1 MYEGVRSYSRRTMAT
16 KNKRSKSDQAALLP
30 PDPSTIPSNEN
41 KTAERTESQKTC
53 FVQDRAFTKDEL
65 KELEKAF
72 EESAEKNGICIKLP
86 EEVIRERYGI
96 SPDQTNIP
104 KLLYALLCEAVSK

>member
-1 MYEGVRSYSRRTMAT
+1 MKGSAATMRRTMAT

-30 PDPSTIPSNEN
+30 PDPSTIPTDEN

-53 FVQDRAFTKDEL
+53 FVLDIAIPKDEL
-65 KELEKAF
+65 KEYENAF
-72 EESAEKNGICIKLP
+72 EESAKKHGVCVKSS
-86 EEVIRERYGI
+86 EEIIRERYGI

-104 KLLYALLCEAVSK
+104 KLLYALLCEAVSR

>member
-1 MYEGVRSYSRRTMAT
+1 MAT
-16 KNKRSKSDQAALLP
+16 KKQSSKRDQAALLS
-30 PDPSTIPSNEN
+30 PDQSTIPQNEN

-53 FVQDRAFTKDEL
+53 FMQDKAILKDEL

>member
-1 MYEGVRSYSRRTMAT
+1 MAT

-30 PDPSTIPSNEN
+30 PDPSTTPTDEN
-41 KTAERTESQKTC
+41 KPAERTKTQKTV
-53 FVQDRAFTKDEL
+53 FVQDRAIPKDEL

-72 EESAEKNGICIKLP
+72 EEVSAKNGICVKSSDEI
-86 EEVIRERYGI
+86 IRERYGI

>member
-1 MYEGVRSYSRRTMAT
+1 MAT
-16 KNKRSKSDQAALLP
+16 EKKSASKSKKGTKAEQEPLQEPVLDQVHAGTTP
-30 PDPSTIPSNEN
+30 EPEKP
-41 KTAERTESQKTC
+41 AERTDSQKTC
-53 FVQDRAFTKDEL
+53 FVQDRDITKDEL

>member
-1 MYEGVRSYSRRTMAT
+1 MAT
-16 KNKRSKSDQAALLP
+16 KKQSSKRDQAALLP

-41 KTAERTESQKTC
+41 KTAERTDSQKTC
-53 FVQDRAFTKDEL
+53 FVQDRAIPKDEL

-72 EESAEKNGICIKLP
+72 EESEKKNGICIKLP